1 MVFVH
6 INKDWILPRSHLRK
20 FSTLLAIHLFPCI
33 ERIISWDCVSGKP
46 CPGFQP
52 KPGHSPTRPEER
64 TSARECDST
73 SENEIVSAFQDYGCF
88 SDTARMWECG
98 FQPEL
103 GFSPTRI
110 EERISQWDSES
121 ESVAPVH
128 VSARH
133 VRPSSCSHVRILDIG
148 ESAVR
153 LFRVGPHVIL
163 IQREAR
169 CWCWWSRSEQ
179 RRSGQEVICAI

>member
-1 MVFVH
+1 M
-6 INKDWILPRSHLRK
+6 
-20 FSTLLAIHLFPCI
+20 IHLFPCI

-64 TSARECDST
+64 TSERECDST

-103 GFSPTRI
+103 GCLPTRI

-153 LFRVGPHVIL
+153 LFRVGLHAIL
-163 IQREAR
+163 IQRETQ

-179 RRSGQEVICAI
+179 RKSGQEVIRAL